1 MTRSNQFIDN
11 KHIFRFLVLVLQS
24 LHLKTK
30 KPLQHRGP
38 AITIEIGLE
47 RLKIRWVGIVFK

>member
-38 AITIEIGLE
+38 AITIETGLV
-47 RLKIRWVGIVFK
+47 KIRWVGIVFK